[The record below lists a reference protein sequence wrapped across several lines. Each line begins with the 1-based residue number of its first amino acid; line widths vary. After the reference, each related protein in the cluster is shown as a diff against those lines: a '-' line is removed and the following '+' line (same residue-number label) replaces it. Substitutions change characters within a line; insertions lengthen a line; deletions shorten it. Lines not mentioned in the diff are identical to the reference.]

1 MSATIPFVYTPQV
14 MPNPQSRS
22 EMPMANASSGAQTV
36 SASKVCRLKIEPL
49 TPEAFAPFGV
59 LLDAGERPAD
69 RWKLTYDEDFSV
81 VGSTKVGVIWEPF
94 AGLTF
99 TRLER
104 HFNVTQAFV
113 PMSGSLS
120 VVAVA
125 APTDPLD
132 PDAIPKPEQVR
143 AFLIDGSIG
152 FRYHVGTWHSLSRFI
167 LHPPGATYVIINVDP
182 NPTQVVD
189 YAERSGV
196 SFEVVL

>member
-1 MSATIPFVYTPQV
+1 
-14 MPNPQSRS
+14 
-22 EMPMANASSGAQTV
+22 MANASSGAQTV

-59 LLDAGERPAD
+59 LLDARERPAD

-81 VGSTKVGVIWEPF
+81 VGRAKVGVIWEPF

-125 APTDPLD
+125 APTDPGNA
-132 PDAIPKPEQVR
+132 DAIPKPKQVR
-143 AFLIDGSIG
+143 AFLIDGSMG

-196 SFEVVL
+196 CFEVVL

>member
-1 MSATIPFVYTPQV
+1 
-14 MPNPQSRS
+14 
-22 EMPMANASSGAQTV
+22 MANSSSGTQAA
-36 SASKVCRLKIEPL
+36 SASKVCQLKIEPL
-49 TPEAFAPFGV
+49 TAEAFAPYGV
-59 LLDAGERPAD
+59 LLDARERPAD
-69 RWKLTYDEDFSV
+69 RWKLTYDEAFCV

-104 HFNVTQAFV
+104 HFNVTQAFI

-125 APTDPLD
+125 APTDTGD
-132 PDAIPKPEQVR
+132 RDAIPRPEQVR
-143 AFLIDGSIG
+143 AFLIDGTMG
-152 FRYHVGTWHSLSRFI
+152 FRYHVGTWHSLNRFI